1 MRITANG
8 CAKPPRAPRAPRR
21 GPGGERG
28 LLRLLLQ
35 HPMETG
41 YRIGEDGA
49 RVPRHILTAL
59 RVIYGGRVIAALTL
73 RPAIA
78 ANPYFALSFIADQ
91 TGPVTLEVED
101 DKGAKLEE
109 TRMLTVVS

>member
-1 MRITANG
+1 MGTLSLPVRLALP
-8 CAKPPRAPRAPRR
+8 AEAPA
-21 GPGGERG
+21 GSVVS
-28 LLRLLLQ
+28 LRLLLQ

-49 RVPRHILTAL
+49 RIPRHILTAL
-59 RVIYGGRVIAALTL
+59 RVSYGGRVIAALTL

-78 ANPYFALSFIADQ
+78 ANPYFAFSFMADQ

-101 DKGAKLEE
+101 DRGATLTE
-109 TRMLTVVS
+109 TRTLTVVP

>member
-1 MRITANG
+1 MGTLSLPVRLALPEE
-8 CAKPPRAPRAPRR
+8 ARA
-21 GPGGERG
+21 GSVVS
-28 LLRLLLQ
+28 LRLLLQ

-49 RVPRHILTAL
+49 RIPRHLLTAL
-59 RVIYGGRVIAALTL
+59 RVTYGDRVIATLTL

-91 TGPVTLEVED
+91 TGPVSLEVED
-101 DKGAKLEE
+101 DRGRSLTE
-109 TRMLTVVS
+109 TRMLTVVP

>member
-1 MRITANG
+1 MGTLSLPVRLALPG
-8 CAKPPRAPRAPRR
+8 DARA
-21 GPGGERG
+21 GSVVS
-28 LLRLLLQ
+28 LRLLLQ

-49 RVPRHILTAL
+49 RIPRHILTTL
-59 RVIYGGRVIAALTL
+59 RVSYGNREIAALTL

-101 DKGAKLEE
+101 DRGAKLTES
-109 TRMLTVVS
+109 RMLTVVP

>member
-1 MRITANG
+1 MGALSLPVRLALPDE
-8 CAKPPRAPRAPRR
+8 ARA
-21 GPGGERG
+21 GSVVS
-28 LLRLLLQ
+28 LRLLLQ

-78 ANPYFALSFIADQ
+78 ANPYFALSFIADE
-91 TGPVTLEVED
+91 TGPVTLEVAD
-101 DKGAKLEE
+101 DRGATLTE
-109 TRMLTVVS
+109 TRMLTVVP

>member
-1 MRITANG
+1 MGTLSLPVRLALP
-8 CAKPPRAPRAPRR
+8 AEAPA
-21 GPGGERG
+21 GGVVS
-28 LLRLLLQ
+28 LRLLLK

-49 RVPRHILTAL
+49 RIPRHILTRL
-59 RVIYGGRVIAALTL
+59 RVSYGDRVIAALTL

-78 ANPYFALSFIADQ
+78 ANPYFALSFIADE

-101 DKGAKLEE
+101 DRGATLTE
-109 TRMLTVVS
+109 TRMLTVVP

>member
-1 MRITANG
+1 MGTLSLPVRVALPEEAQAG
-8 CAKPPRAPRAPRR
+8 RVVS
-21 GPGGERG
+21 
-28 LLRLLLQ
+28 LRLLLQ

-49 RVPRHILTAL
+49 RIPRHLLTAL
-59 RVIYGGRVIAALTL
+59 RVSYGDRVIADLTL

-91 TGPVTLEVED
+91 TGPITLEVED
-101 DKGAKLEE
+101 DRGRKLTE
-109 TRMLTVVS
+109 TRMLTVVP

>member
-1 MRITANG
+1 MGALSLPVRLALPDE
-8 CAKPPRAPRAPRR
+8 ARA
-21 GPGGERG
+21 GSVVS
-28 LLRLLLQ
+28 LRLLLQ

-41 YRIGEDGA
+41 YRIKEDGA

-59 RVIYGGRVIAALTL
+59 RIIYGGRVIAALTL

-101 DKGAKLEE
+101 DTGAKLKE